1 MRFILFILFGI
12 FLSTSLSAQFNI
24 KVGYQYALT
33 KPTTHNKI
41 IDQINANNSSFDNYN
56 ELKSLKSFHG
66 VTFGP
71 RYRAGFVGLNLDWA
85 PKFQVIE
92 FDGIN
97 PITDV
102 SEFRKLYYRLDSY
115 SLGVEFFI
123 KQFSFGAS
131 YDWNRLRVRTENT
144 ERTDRHAIFNDKSTS
159 SHFFVS
165 LNVYGNENLTIALQP
180 YVQIPWT
187 NFDLTDLENDLNTG
201 VNLNDYEDGFM
212 NYGLRLVFQNG
223 NYED

>member
-1 MRFILFILFGI
+1 MRFILFILLGI

-24 KVGYQYALT
+24 KVGYQYGLT

-56 ELKSLKSFHG
+56 EMESIKSFHG
-66 VTFGP
+66 VNFGT
-71 RYRAGFVGLNLDWA
+71 RYRVGYVGLNLDWT

-97 PITDV
+97 PTTDV
-102 SEFRKLYYRLDSY
+102 SEFRKLYYRFDSY

-123 KQFSFGAS
+123 KKFSFGAS
-131 YDWNRLRVRTENT
+131 YDWNKMRVRSENT
-144 ERTDRHAIFNDKSTS
+144 VRTDRHVIFNTKSTS
-159 SHFFVS
+159 SNFFVS

-187 NFDLTDLENDLNTG
+187 NFDFTNLENDLNTG
-201 VNLNDYEDGFM
+201 VNLDNYEDGFM
-212 NYGLRLVFQNG
+212 TYGLRLIFQNG